1 MRGTW
6 SVAMVGLMM
15 VGLAGCGGPIDDGS
29 EGLAPES
36 STAELKNTGG
46 GTGSGPSCSASGNP
60 GCSITCSSNQIAVC
74 SDAIC
79 IYVFP
84 GICIPSGAASC
95 SCKTRSVSL
104 FSTSQVGVGSGAVE
118 TAR

>member
-1 MRGTW
+1 MRGTL
-6 SVAMVGLMM
+6 VAMVGVMM
-15 VGLAGCGGPIDDGS
+15 VGVSGCGGGIDDGS
-29 EGLAPES
+29 EGLAPEA

-46 GTGSGPSCSASGNP
+46 GGSGPSCSASGNP
-60 GCSITCSSNQIAVC
+60 SCSITCSSNQIAVC

-79 IYVFP
+79 IVVFP

-95 SCKTRSVSL
+95 SCKNRSVSL
-104 FSTSQVGVGSGAVE
+104 FSSSLAGVESGAAE

>member
-6 SVAMVGLMM
+6 KAVAVGL
-15 VGLAGCGGPIDDGS
+15 VVVAALAGCGGPIDDGS
-29 EGLAPES
+29 EDLAPAS
-36 STAELKNTGG
+36 STAELKNNGG

-84 GICIPSGAASC
+84 GICIPQGAASC

-104 FSTSQVGVGSGAVE
+104 FSSYA
-118 TAR
+118 TAP